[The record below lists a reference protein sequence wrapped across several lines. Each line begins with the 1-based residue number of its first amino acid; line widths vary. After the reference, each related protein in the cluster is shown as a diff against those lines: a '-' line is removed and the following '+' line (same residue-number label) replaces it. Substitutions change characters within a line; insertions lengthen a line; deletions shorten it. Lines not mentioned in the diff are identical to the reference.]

1 MFQFLQAVRGC
12 KSNDKPPTGVDSR
25 KLEPEPKPEP
35 KPEPDHPGW
44 IVLATRVCRQFVCHF
59 ISFSLPGLILVQK
72 PFSKHFPITQA
83 WAANGLLKLQVGV
96 TAIFRWCSPQTCDQ
110 LFPDFHTLCVTHVR
124 RHVSAAVSQQPP
136 AENTHYFQRLGR
148 DCWRMSRHIQNR
160 LAKSC
165 RWLVNGKRYRQ
176 LTLKTQQK
184 MPVAVVWEQSCQFA
198 IFRMDSFVIW
208 KGNTGKNIKHP

>member
-1 MFQFLQAVRGC
+1 MSRSPSLIPILRRLESDWIGLYRNFACVLSISQCSHLAALFRTLINGNAKMFQFLQAVRGC

-136 AENTHYFQRLGR
+136 PKTPIISSVWAGTADGWAATFKI
-148 DCWRMSRHIQNR
+148 DWRR
-160 LAKSC
+160 A
-165 RWLVNGKRYRQ
+165 
-176 LTLKTQQK
+176 
-184 MPVAVVWEQSCQFA
+184 VADW
-198 IFRMDSFVIW
+198 
-208 KGNTGKNIKHP
+208 